1 MGGIRTWTMESAA
14 KGPLIMTHIVGTSLA
29 RLTAADLVTRSS
41 GVDRP
46 GMATSALRP
55 GKA

>member
-1 MGGIRTWTMESAA
+1 
-14 KGPLIMTHIVGTSLA
+14 MTHIVGTSLA
-29 RLTAADLVTRSS
+29 GITADDLVIRSS

-46 GMATSALRP
+46 GMATTALRP

>member
-1 MGGIRTWTMESAA
+1 
-14 KGPLIMTHIVGTSLA
+14 MTHIVGTSLA
-29 RLTAADLVTRSS
+29 RLTAPELVTRSS
-41 GVDRP
+41 GVDRR